1 MPKIDLTIDE
11 VRRMAEEIG
20 MTRLSEEQLGELLR
34 ATAAS
39 RARRGALP
47 TAALSLAD
55 EPAHVFS
62 LTDRSQP

>member
-11 VRRMAEEIG
+11 VRRMAEDIG
-20 MTRLSEEQLGELLR
+20 MTRLSEEQLQELLR
-34 ATAAS
+34 ATVAS

-47 TAALSLAD
+47 TATLSFAD

-62 LTDRSQP
+62 LADRSQP